1 MYKLKTAVDMNNI
14 SPHVYKSYFVQQ
26 LKMLRDHSETIQLPK
41 FLFIQH
47 LLGSTYNL
55 KTALDMNNISPH
67 VYKSYFVRQ
76 LTKLRD
82 HSETVQLPS
91 SCSFSTFWGLTKF
104 RDHSETVQLPK
115 FLFIQHLLGSTY
127 NLKTALDMN
136 NISPHMCT
144 KVILCNS

>member
-1 MYKLKTAVDMNNI
+1 MNNI
-14 SPHVYKSYFVQQ
+14 SPHVYKSYFVRQ
-26 LKMLRDHSETIQLPK
+26 LTKLRDHSETVQLPSSCS
-41 FLFIQH
+41 FSTFWGH

-91 SCSFSTFWGLTKF
+91 SCSFSTFWGVRT
-104 RDHSETVQLPK
+104 T
-115 FLFIQHLLGSTY
+115 
-127 NLKTALDMN
+127 
-136 NISPHMCT
+136 
-144 KVILCNS
+144 